1 MLKVLRFHRSNLT
14 SRAQDIWGKKKKKKT
29 NAGRPTSGSG
39 RRPSYLQKLE
49 LVCAIRIRSITD
61 NLGRS
66 RPFSPSDGMFCIL
79 RRCRISFALSEDRPP
94 PSPRTRR
101 EARTGGKEGKKGGGR
116 HERHKRA
123 IPPLKSVVIHGPV
136 LRGKKNTSPLHDK
149 TTDASGVALQWT
161 RTENPRER
169 V

>member
-1 MLKVLRFHRSNLT
+1 MSYAESTPLASIEFDIARRRQFEKIKKRRSNDRLR
-14 SRAQDIWGKKKKKKT
+14 SEAFVPAK
-29 NAGRPTSGSG
+29 P
-39 RRPSYLQKLE
+39 E

-94 PSPRTRR
+94 CRL
-101 EARTGGKEGKKGGGR
+101 ALVAGAGAGGKKGKRVEGDTRGT
-116 HERHKRA
+116 RA

-136 LRGKKNTSPLHDK
+136 LRGKKNTPGE
-149 TTDASGVALQWT
+149 TTDAS
-161 RTENPRER
+161 
-169 V
+169 